1 LRQKAHRRDFDLTVK
16 ARVRGVYTT
25 ALTKLLLDHGFNIV
39 QVSEITKQRFALKE
53 EDSSPD
59 LDVYDRRDRQGVKAL
74 GKAEPVYEFI
84 SLLQSFLED
93 VVVRKWSVTVDGIY
107 KGILKEVDAA
117 THTVLVDIGPAVGV
131 LQDIKISSY
140 KSEQQFL
147 VQVER
152 WRLGSK
158 QPILTTEIKIPGTN
172 AILIPGRQVKISRK
186 IMDWQ
191 ARTRLSQLGE
201 DLATNNWGVLWRTSA
216 ANQSSDVLRNE
227 VAVLVK
233 KGESVMKDA
242 EHVEAPAML
251 WEGAHFVNVE
261 FPALSKR
268 RLDDVRKTVA
278 PTIDGHHHYKACG
291 YKVSTALEMAEKLLE
306 KGYSQADVNDL
317 LRQTIETEFPSVDSW
332 IKIEHV
338 KLDGK
343 VFHLGPALVEAFD
356 QDQGFIRFRRVFKR
370 LGVYDGLK
378 TPKQPDD
385 YAVTEAKMGEWHFKT
400 QYFSKEGE
408 IKGTYINLNTPM
420 ELYPDAI
427 RYIDLEADV
436 CIWPDGRVET
446 LDMEK
451 LEEALKK
458 GLVTEK
464 LVAIVKGK
472 LSELIRDVSV

>member
-1 LRQKAHRRDFDLTVK
+1 MK

-39 QVSEITKQRFALKE
+39 QASEITKQRFALKE

-74 GKAEPVYEFI
+74 GKAGPLNRFI

-131 LQDIKISSY
+131 LQGTETSSY
-140 KSEQQFL
+140 TTEQQLL

-152 WRLGSK
+152 WQLGSR
-158 QPILTTEIKIPGTN
+158 QPMLTAEIKIPGTN

-186 IMDWQ
+186 IIDWQ
-191 ARTRLSQLGE
+191 TRTRLSQLGE
-201 DLATNNWGVLWRTSA
+201 DLATDSWGVLWRTSA
-216 ANQSSDVLRNE
+216 ANQPPDLLRNE
-227 VAVLVK
+227 VSTLVEK
-233 KGESVMKDA
+233 AEDVMQRA
-242 EHVEAPAML
+242 EQVEAPATL

-261 FPALSKR
+261 FPALAKK
-268 RLDDVRKTVA
+268 RLDGVRKTVA
-278 PTIDGHHHYKACG
+278 PTIDGHHHCKASG

-317 LRQTIETEFPSVDSW
+317 LRQTIETEFPNVDSW

-343 VFHLGPALVEAFD
+343 IFHLGPALVEAFN
-356 QDQGFIRFRRVFKR
+356 QDKGFIRFRRVFKR
-370 LGVYDGLK
+370 SGVYDGLK

-385 YAVTEAKMGEWHFKT
+385 YAITEAKMDEWHFKT

-420 ELYPDAI
+420 ELYPYAI
-427 RYIDLEADV
+427 RYIDLEVDV

-451 LEEALKK
+451 LEEALTK
-458 GLVTEK
+458 GFVTEK
-464 LVAIVKGK
+464 LVTIVKEKAGQI
-472 LSELIRDVSV
+472 IREVSL

>member
-1 LRQKAHRRDFDLTVK
+1 MK

-25 ALTKLLLDHGFNIV
+25 ALTKLLLDHGFDIV
-39 QVSEITKQRFALKE
+39 QASATTKQRFKLKE

-74 GKAEPVYEFI
+74 CKVEPVDKFI
-84 SLLQSFLED
+84 SLLQSLLED

-107 KGILKEVDAA
+107 KGLLKEVDAA

-131 LQDIKISSY
+131 LQDIEILSY
-140 KSEQQFL
+140 KTEQQLL

-152 WRLGSK
+152 WRLGSR
-158 QPILTTEIKIPGTN
+158 QPMLTTEIKIPGTN

-191 ARTRLSQLGE
+191 ARTRLRQLGE
-201 DLATNNWGVLWRTSA
+201 ELATDSWGVLWRTSA
-216 ANQSSDVLRNE
+216 ANQSSELLRNE
-227 VAVLVK
+227 VSSLVEK
-233 KGESVMKDA
+233 AESIMQRV
-242 EHVEAPAML
+242 EQVEAPATL
-251 WEGAHFVNVE
+251 LEGAHFVNVE
-261 FPALSKR
+261 FPALAKK

-278 PTIDGHHHYKACG
+278 PTIDGHHHYKASG
-291 YKVSTALEMAEKLLE
+291 FKVSTALEMAEKLLE

-317 LRQTIETEFPSVDSW
+317 LRQTIETEFPSAGSW
-332 IKIEHV
+332 IKIEHT

-343 VFHLGPALVEAFD
+343 VFHLGPALVEDFD
-356 QDQGFIRFRRVFKR
+356 QDKGFIRFRRVFKR
-370 LGVYDGLK
+370 PGVYDGLK
-378 TPKQPDD
+378 TLKQPED
-385 YAVTEAKMGEWHFKT
+385 YAITEAKIDEWHFKT
-400 QYFSKEGE
+400 QYFSKEGQ

-420 ELYPDAI
+420 ELYPYAI
-427 RYIDLEADV
+427 RYIDLEADI

-464 LVAIVKGK
+464 LVAIVKEK
-472 LSELIRDVSV
+472 ISEIIRDASV

>member
-1 LRQKAHRRDFDLTVK
+1 MK

-25 ALTKLLLDHGFNIV
+25 ALTKLLLDRGFNIV
-39 QVSEITKQRFALKE
+39 QASETTKQRFALKE
-53 EDSSPD
+53 ENSSPD

-117 THTVLVDIGPAVGV
+117 THSVLVDIGPAVGV
-131 LQDIKISSY
+131 LQGTETSSY
-140 KSEQQFL
+140 TTEHQLL

-152 WRLGSK
+152 WRLGSR
-158 QPILTTEIKIPGTN
+158 QPMLTTEIKIPGTN

-191 ARTRLSQLGE
+191 TRTRLSQLGE
-201 DLATNNWGVLWRTSA
+201 DLATDSWGVLWRTSA
-216 ANQSSDVLRNE
+216 ANQSSDLLRNE
-227 VAVLVK
+227 VSSLVEEAK
-233 KGESVMKDA
+233 SIMQRA
-242 EHVEAPAML
+242 EQVEAPAML

-261 FPALSKR
+261 FPALSKK
-268 RLDDVRKTVA
+268 RLDGVRKTVA
-278 PTIDGHHHYKACG
+278 PTIDGHHHYKASG
-291 YKVSTALEMAEKLLE
+291 YRVSTALEMAEKLLE
-306 KGYSQADVNDL
+306 RGYSQADVNDL
-317 LRQTIETEFPSVDSW
+317 LRQTIEKEFPNVDSW

-356 QDQGFIRFRRVFKR
+356 QDKGFIRFRRVFKR
-370 LGVYDGLK
+370 PGVYDGLK
-378 TPKQPDD
+378 TSKETDD
-385 YAVTEAKMGEWHFKT
+385 YATTEAKMDEWHFKT

-420 ELYPDAI
+420 ELYPYAI
-427 RYIDLEADV
+427 RYVDLEADV

-458 GLVTEK
+458 GLITEK
-464 LVAIVKGK
+464 LVAVVKEK
-472 LSELIRDVSV
+472 LSQIIRDVSL